1 MAHSNFQ
8 IYFDTRAYLAEHGDV
23 VSPEIN
29 PLHHY
34 QKVGAGEGRAPGL
47 GKLALES
54 HLRFIF
60 KSIGTPIAWFGI
72 GIIDGFVEVIAD
84 EGGIE
89 IVLDR
94 PVITNWVRINLQL
107 PPQKSGYLKVEI
119 RYADNSS
126 EIVAFARQAIGKFS
140 TFMRLRSHVTG
151 LRLVA
156 WEGFRFG
163 PQRLTVKPK
172 IQSRTRRPI
181 NVAWCYTNTQKPDG
195 ELGAA
200 GRFYRKIR
208 DNDAAA
214 INPGNSVRRSQ
225 AQDYSRLDLL
235 SRKAS
240 GITASRGS
248 FSCYWHD
255 GGAVFSHHL
264 DTVHKPS

>member
-1 MAHSNFQ
+1 MG
-8 IYFDTRAYLAEHGDV
+8 TV

-34 QKVGAGEGRAPGL
+34 QKIGAGEGRAPGL

-72 GIIDGFVEVIAD
+72 GIIDEFVEVIAD

-94 PVITNWVRINLQL
+94 PVITNWVRIDLQL
-107 PPQKSGYLKVEI
+107 APLESGYLKVEV

-126 EIVAFARQAIGKFS
+126 EIVAFARQAIGRFS

-172 IQSRTRRPI
+172 SRVELAVLSMWRGATQILRNPMEGHSARPGAFIEKFAITTRQQSIREIQLGGPRRRI
-181 NVAWCYTNTQKPDG
+181 ISTGFAFAKSLRHHG
-195 ELGAA
+195 IA
-200 GRFYRKIR
+200 
-208 DNDAAA
+208 
-214 INPGNSVRRSQ
+214 
-225 AQDYSRLDLL
+225 RLFQLL
-235 SRKAS
+235 LA
-240 GITASRGS
+240 
-248 FSCYWHD
+248 
-255 GGAVFSHHL
+255 
-264 DTVHKPS
+264 